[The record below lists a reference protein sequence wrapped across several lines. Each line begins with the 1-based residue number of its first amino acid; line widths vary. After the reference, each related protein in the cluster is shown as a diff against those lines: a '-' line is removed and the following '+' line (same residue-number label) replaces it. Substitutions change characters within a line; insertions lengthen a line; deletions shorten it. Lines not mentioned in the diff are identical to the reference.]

1 MEVYNKQDIGF
12 IEVWMTHE
20 EQEKFDRIELT
31 RKLLGHYQPG
41 KKCKVAFFLSGDRD
55 LEEQTEGLLCM
66 NL

>member
-1 MEVYNKQDIGF
+1 MEIQDRQDIGF

-20 EQEKFDRIELT
+20 EQAQYNRNELT
-31 RKLLGHYQPG
+31 QRVLENYQPG
-41 KKCKVAFFLSGDRD
+41 KKCKVVYFLSGDRD